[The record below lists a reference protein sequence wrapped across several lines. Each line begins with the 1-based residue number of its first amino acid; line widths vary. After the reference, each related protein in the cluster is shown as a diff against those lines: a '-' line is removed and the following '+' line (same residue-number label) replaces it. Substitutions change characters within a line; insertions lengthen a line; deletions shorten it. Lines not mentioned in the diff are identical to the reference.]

1 VKYYI
6 GQLLASTAFT
16 IVTLY
21 YPLRYYEETGSTLYL
36 SLLVTY
42 YNVMNAIGSYFW
54 GWLIDNSRRRKELF
68 LLYTASGIPIL
79 FGLDTEAYPY
89 VYGLVGFISSLGGP
103 LYSTFILE
111 RFDVDSLPKQ
121 NSLLSIATIGG
132 NVLGSLIVPEVS
144 FREPVLLTLF
154 TAAFLVS
161 AVVMPNYEGE
171 PRADKAER
179 RNDVVTAFRPI
190 TIMFVFSFSA
200 EIFYILFIPLLQSY
214 RLPHSV
220 YYTSY
225 FLLYV
230 TQIALFYA
238 APRIVK
244 GIEGLTALTSVMG
257 RMIVLYWIVSKMPIT
272 PVSAAALFVAFGSMW
287 SFFST
292 SFYSLVLKRLRS
304 NRGQVI
310 GLLNAS
316 GDIGSSIGS
325 FVPSLLNEY
334 PLYVSYEV
342 SYVGFALSGAMWIAY
357 VKALKTPSSS
367 RPPRRV
373 SSQPRLRERIPA
385 FLKVFRSHRP

>member
-79 FGLDTEAYPY
+79 LGLDTEAYPY

-214 RLPHSV
+214 RLP
-220 YYTSY
+220 
-225 FLLYV
+225 
-230 TQIALFYA
+230 
-238 APRIVK
+238 
-244 GIEGLTALTSVMG
+244 TA
-257 RMIVLYWIVSKMPIT
+257 
-272 PVSAAALFVAFGSMW
+272 
-287 SFFST
+287 
-292 SFYSLVLKRLRS
+292 
-304 NRGQVI
+304 
-310 GLLNAS
+310 
-316 GDIGSSIGS
+316 SI
-325 FVPSLLNEY
+325 
-334 PLYVSYEV
+334 
-342 SYVGFALSGAMWIAY
+342 
-357 VKALKTPSSS
+357 
-367 RPPRRV
+367 
-373 SSQPRLRERIPA
+373 IPA
-385 FLKVFRSHRP
+385 TS